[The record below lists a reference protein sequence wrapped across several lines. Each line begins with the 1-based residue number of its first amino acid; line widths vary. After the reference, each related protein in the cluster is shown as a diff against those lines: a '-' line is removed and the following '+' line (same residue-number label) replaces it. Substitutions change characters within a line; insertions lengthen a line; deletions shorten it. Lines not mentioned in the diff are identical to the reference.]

1 MKKLLLIFLALAAV
15 FLTGCEVLF
24 GIVLV
29 PYLLIDSGYNAVSA
43 TVGEHFDAWSDLR
56 ARTVFSLEVP
66 KGEPFEKSHVIYGH
80 KQVESDCRF
89 VILYRRKGELI
100 WPLEFYLDWKRLGME
115 WTRVDRYIP
124 KYKMNPV
131 VWFGQRICLI
141 SPEAGDEIVVLAA
154 SDTLR
159 EIGCFTIPFSKLNDF
174 TGSYDKNDLHYNSCF
189 FSGIFGKR
197 FPHKIIKVPAWEKL
211 SLLDG
216 ESKKY
221 YLEKIFGESDRRRI
235 RAQQEW
241 EEHLQRTKE
250 D

>member
-1 MKKLLLIFLALAAV
+1 MKKLLLTLFALGML
-15 FLTGCEVLF
+15 FLTGCVVVEA
-24 GIVLV
+24 IVML
-29 PYLLIDSGYNAVSA
+29 PYLMVASGNNFVVA
-43 TVGEHFDAWSDLR
+43 TVGEHFDAWSDQR
-56 ARTVFSLEVP
+56 PRTIFSLEIP
-66 KGEPFEKSHVIYGH
+66 KGEPFEKICVDGEYKHV
-80 KQVESDCRF
+80 KSDCRF

-100 WPLEFYLDWKRLGME
+100 WPLKFYVVNDRLGGE
-115 WTRVDRYIP
+115 FTHVDRYKPVYEI
-124 KYKMNPV
+124 NPV
-131 VWFGQRICLI
+131 LWWGGGCLI
-141 SPEAGDEIVVLAA
+141 SPEAEDEIVVLAA

-159 EIGCFTIPFSKLNDF
+159 EIGCFTVPFSKLNDF
-174 TGSYDKNDLHYNSCF
+174 AGSYDKNGVYNTCF

-197 FPHKIIKVPAWEKL
+197 FPHKVIKVPAWEQL

-241 EEHLQRTKE
+241 KEYLQRMKE

>member
-1 MKKLLLIFLALAAV
+1 MKRF
-15 FLTGCEVLF
+15 VLMVN
-24 GIVLV
+24 INTL
-29 PYLLIDSGYNAVSA
+29 SA
-43 TVGEHFDAWSDLR
+43 
-56 ARTVFSLEVP
+56 
-66 KGEPFEKSHVIYGH
+66 
-80 KQVESDCRF
+80 SDCRF
-89 VILYRRKGELI
+89 VILYRRKGEFI
-100 WPLEFYLDWKRLGME
+100 WPLKFYVVNDRLGGE
-115 WTRVDRYIP
+115 FTHVARYKP
-124 KYKMNPV
+124 VYESNPV
-131 VWFGQRICLI
+131 LWGNACLI

-159 EIGCFTIPFSKLNDF
+159 EIGCFTVPFSKLNDF
-174 TGSYDKNDLHYNSCF
+174 AGSYDKNGLYNTCF

-197 FPHKIIKVPAWEKL
+197 FPHKMIKVPAWKKL

-241 EEHLQRTKE
+241 KEHLQRTKE

>member
-1 MKKLLLIFLALAAV
+1 MKKLLLIFFALGTL
-15 FLTGCEVLF
+15 FLTGCVVVEA
-24 GIVLV
+24 IVMLPCV
-29 PYLLIDSGYNAVSA
+29 MVASGSNFVVA

-56 ARTVFSLEVP
+56 ARTVFSLEIP
-66 KGEPFEKSHVIYGH
+66 KGEPFEKICVDGEYKH
-80 KQVESDCRF
+80 VESDCRF

-100 WPLEFYLDWKRLGME
+100 WPLEFYLDWKQLGME
-115 WTRVDRYIP
+115 WTRVRRYIP

-131 VWFGQRICLI
+131 GWGRRICLI
-141 SPEAGDEIVVLAA
+141 SPEAGDEIVVLVA

-159 EIGCFTIPFSKLNDF
+159 EIGCFSVPFSKLTDF
-174 TGSYDKNDLHYNSCF
+174 TGSYDKDDLHYNTCF

-197 FPHKIIKVPAWEKL
+197 FPHKVIKVPAWEKL

-235 RAQQEW
+235 RAQREW
-241 EEHLQRTKE
+241 KEYLQRAKE

>member
-1 MKKLLLIFLALAAV
+1 MKKLLLIFFALGTL

-29 PYLLIDSGYNAVSA
+29 PCLLIDSGYNAVSA

-56 ARTVFSLEVP
+56 ARTVFSLEIP
-66 KGEPFEKSHVIYGH
+66 KGEPFEKICVDGEYKH
-80 KQVESDCRF
+80 VESDCRF
-89 VILYRRKGELI
+89 VILYRRKSEFI
-100 WPLEFYLDWKRLGME
+100 WPLRFYVVNDHLGSEF
-115 WTRVDRYIP
+115 TRVDRYKP
-124 KYKMNPV
+124 VYESNPV
-131 VWFGQRICLI
+131 LWGKGCLI
-141 SPEAGDEIVVLAA
+141 SPEAEDEIVVLAA
-154 SDTLR
+154 SDTFR
-159 EIGCFTIPFSKLNDF
+159 EIGCFTVPFSKLNDF
-174 TGSYDKNDLHYNSCF
+174 TGSYDKNGLYNTCF

-197 FPHKIIKVPAWEKL
+197 FPHKVIKVPAWEKL

-235 RAQQEW
+235 RAQREW
-241 EEHLQRTKE
+241 KEYLQRAKE

>member
-1 MKKLLLIFLALAAV
+1 MIKKFYLIFVVLGTLL
-15 FLTGCEVLF
+15 LTGCEVLF

-43 TVGEHFDAWSDLR
+43 TVSEHFDAWSDLR

-66 KGEPFEKSHVIYGH
+66 KGEPFEKSYVIYGH

-89 VILYRRKGELI
+89 VILYRRKGEWF
-100 WPLEFYLDWKRLGME
+100 WPLEFYLDWKQLGME
-115 WTRVDRYIP
+115 WTRVRRYIP

-131 VWFGQRICLI
+131 GLGRRICLI
-141 SPEAGDEIVVLAA
+141 SPEAGDEIVVLVA

-159 EIGCFTIPFSKLNDF
+159 EIGCFSVPFSKLTDF

-197 FPHKIIKVPAWEKL
+197 FPHKVIKVPAWEKL

-221 YLEKIFGESDRRRI
+221 YQAKFFPKRVIQPNEHPV
-235 RAQQEW
+235 
-241 EEHLQRTKE
+241 EEIE
-250 D
+250 